1 MRISVEVADI
11 FRAAGSAYRAARAGC
26 LSLQQLKVMSAI
38 EYCRTAAL
46 GGHVEACEDCGQW
59 RIAYNSCRN
68 RHCPKCQGAAAR
80 TWLAEREADLLPV
93 GYFHVVFTL
102 PAEVADVAFQNKA
115 LVYDLL
121 FKVASET
128 MLTIAADPKHL
139 GARIGITA
147 VLHTWGSAMTH
158 HPHVHMIVPGGGI
171 APDGSRWI
179 SSRPAFLLPVRVLGK
194 LFRRLFLTR
203 LVALHDAG
211 RLSFFGSM
219 AHLAARRAFLQH
231 LSPVRKKL
239 WVVYAKAPFAGPE
252 AVLAYLSRYTHRVA
266 ISNSRLIAFD
276 ESGVTFRY
284 KDYRRN
290 GAGRQQIMT
299 LATNE
304 FIRRFLL
311 HVLPRGFHRIRH
323 YGLHAG
329 ASRKA
334 SIALARQLLNVAAPS
349 DNDTTEEP
357 DDFRPQCPCCGGRMI
372 VIEMFERWRQP
383 RGPPDAT
390 ATSREKYP

>member
-1 MRISVEVADI
+1 VRTSVEVADI
-11 FRAAGSAYRAARAGC
+11 FRAAGSAYRAAHAGH

-38 EYCRTAAL
+38 EHCRTAAL

-102 PAEVADVAFQNKA
+102 PAEVADIAFHNSA
-115 LVYDLL
+115 TVYDLL
-121 FKVASET
+121 FKAASET

-139 GARIGITA
+139 GGRIGITA

-171 APDGSRWI
+171 APDGKRWI
-179 SSRPAFLLPVRVLGK
+179 SSRTAFLLPVRVLGK

-203 LVALHDAG
+203 LFVLHDAG
-211 RLSFFGSM
+211 RLAFFGSM
-219 AHLAARRAFLQH
+219 AHLTERRAFLRH
-231 LSPVRKKL
+231 LSPVRKKR

-266 ISNSRLIAFD
+266 ISNSRLIRLDAI
-276 ESGVTFRY
+276 GVTFRY
-284 KDYRRN
+284 KNYRRN
-290 GAGRQQIMT
+290 GADRRQVMT
-299 LATNE
+299 LSAHE

-311 HVLPRGFHRIRH
+311 HILPRGFHRIRH
-323 YGLHAG
+323 YGLLAG
-329 ASRKA
+329 SARKA
-334 SIALARQLLNVAAPS
+334 SLALARELLNVAAPS
-349 DNDTTEEP
+349 DDDTREEP
-357 DDFRPQCPCCGGRMI
+357 TDVRPPCPCCGGRMI
-372 VIEMFERWRQP
+372 VIETFERWRQP
-383 RGPPDAT
+383 RGPPD
-390 ATSREKYP
+390 TSAMNRKNAP